1 MKKAIETIEKILTF
15 LYPYNE
21 PCGRPSVFIQ
31 ESWLDNVMRDTQVK
45 DYLWTP
51 SFVDLSTNSK

>member
-1 MKKAIETIEKILTF
+1 MKKLISDILSF
-15 LYPYNE
+15 LFPFEE
-21 PCGRPSVFIQ
+21 PISRKSVFIQ
-31 ESWLDNVMRDTQVK
+31 EAWIDNVMRDTQVK